1 MEPLEFG
8 DLPEEALLL
17 IDSPPI
23 IYTHLTLPSATRQAP
38 TSPPKGRR
46 GAIVVDHVA
55 TPHARTR
62 ILFAWTALCFRGN
75 DEGVRFR
82 HCREGKR

>member
-23 IYTHLTLPSATRQAP
+23 IYTHLTLPSLCDGP
-38 TSPPKGRR
+38 LPLPLKG
-46 GAIVVDHVA
+46 G
-55 TPHARTR
+55 
-62 ILFAWTALCFRGN
+62 
-75 DEGVRFR
+75 EGPLS
-82 HCREGKR
+82 

>member
-23 IYTHLTLPSATRQAP
+23 IYFLEDHRNSGRALRRCLPHMRQD
-38 TSPPKGRR
+38 GC
-46 GAIVVDHVA
+46 
-55 TPHARTR
+55 
-62 ILFAWTALCFRGN
+62 ALP
-75 DEGVRFR
+75 
-82 HCREGKR
+82 